1 MHLCKELSCAVHRLT
16 RAVQM
21 YWLAHL
27 ASASLVPRP
36 LAARRRAIRCA
47 DCFMTVC
54 ALGRTAALIQCSLA
68 SHTPPKGEGLVKR
81 YWTRCVACQEYGQTN
96 QIAVCVHVAKAYALR
111 GIEAAEDSSATNLG
125 CSNLREKQNEAIIS
139 FVSGKDVLVHLP
151 TANESLFATLCY
163 SLLPWLPCVF
173 HIPVTQRDQ

>member
-1 MHLCKELSCAVHRLT
+1 MV
-16 RAVQM
+16 VQ
-21 YWLAHL
+21 
-27 ASASLVPRP
+27 SS
-36 LAARRRAIRCA
+36 
-47 DCFMTVC
+47 
-54 ALGRTAALIQCSLA
+54 
-68 SHTPPKGEGLVKR
+68 
-81 YWTRCVACQEYGQTN
+81 QEYGQTN